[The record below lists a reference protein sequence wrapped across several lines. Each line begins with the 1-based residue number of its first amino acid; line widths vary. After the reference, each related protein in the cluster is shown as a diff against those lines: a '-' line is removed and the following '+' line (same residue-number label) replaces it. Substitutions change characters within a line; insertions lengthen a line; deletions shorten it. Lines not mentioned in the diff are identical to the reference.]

1 MYDKRTAGQYI
12 VVAVREESIYIPL
25 EDRREE
31 QKKVEEE
38 QKKVDE
44 EQKKLE
50 KNRRN

>member
-38 QKKVDE
+38 QKKV
-44 EQKKLE
+44 E

>member
-38 QKKVDE
+38 QKK
-44 EQKKLE
+44 LE